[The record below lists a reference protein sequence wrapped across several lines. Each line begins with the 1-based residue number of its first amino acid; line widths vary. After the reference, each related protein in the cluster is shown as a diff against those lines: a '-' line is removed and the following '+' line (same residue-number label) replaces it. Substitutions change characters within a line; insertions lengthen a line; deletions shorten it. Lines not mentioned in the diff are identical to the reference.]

1 MFRIRRIFDDI
12 VPANRHAIEQVSA
25 ILRSQFEL
33 SERHKIDRIS
43 ELLRHPLKYRF
54 RSILYVAEDHRST
67 VRGLALLDHDTDLK
81 FCYLDYLA
89 SNRRL
94 VGRGVGGALYA
105 RVRSEAMSL
114 GVAGVFFECS
124 PDDPKLCLNPDVLKQ
139 NRARLKFYEAFG
151 ARPIVN
157 TAYETPVRQ
166 GADNPPYLVFDDLAQ
181 DRVLRRSYLKR
192 VISCILERKYAD
204 ICKPDYIKLVLDSV
218 RDDPV
223 RLRPPRYVVAQI
235 VEKRNAVIA
244 TNLAKIAFIVTD
256 QHEIHHVKE
265 RGYVESP
272 VRIRSIQHALEPTGV
287 FDSVPPSAF
296 GDSWITAVHDPE
308 YVKYFK
314 KVCKNAEPD
323 APIYPYV
330 FPIRNRSRPPVE
342 LPIRAG
348 YYCIDT
354 FTPISGHAYVAAR
367 RAVDC
372 ALTGVQ
378 ELLSGRRIAYALV
391 RPPGHHAERGFFGG
405 FCYFNNAAIAAHHL
419 SQFGKVAILDIDYHH
434 GNGQQDIFYR
444 RKDVLTLSIHGHP
457 NFAYPYFTGFANER
471 GEGEGAG
478 YNVNY
483 PLPETIGA
491 SEYHNTLR
499 IALTR
504 IRDFGATYLV
514 VCFGLDT
521 SKGDPTGTWSLTGRD
536 FTAIGTEIG
545 RLRMPSLVMQEG
557 GYNNRSIGSN
567 ARSFFYGLLS
577 GHGQQLHRQR
587 LFNSRHA
594 SSSFRM
600 DEKDYDRN
608 KFLPQNFG

>member
-1 MFRIRRIFDDI
+1 MFRIRRIFDDV

-33 SERHKIDRIS
+33 VNRHKIDRVS
-43 ELLRHPLKYRF
+43 ESFRRPLKYRF
-54 RSILYVAEDHRST
+54 RSILYVAEDHQSI
-67 VRGLALLDHDTDLK
+67 VRGLALLDHDPDLK

-94 VGRGVGGALYA
+94 AGRGVGGALYA
-105 RVRSEAMSL
+105 RVRSEALSL
-114 GVAGVFFECS
+114 GVAGVFFECL
-124 PDDPKLCLNPDVLKQ
+124 PDDPKLCLNPDILKQ
-139 NRARLKFYEAFG
+139 NRARLRFYETYG

-166 GADNPPYLVFDDLAQ
+166 GTDNPPYLVFDDLAQ
-181 DRVLRRSYLKR
+181 DKVLRRSYLKR
-192 VISCILERKYAD
+192 VIACILEWKYGD
-204 ICKPDYIKLVLDSV
+204 ICKPDYINMVLESV

-223 RLRPPRYVVAQI
+223 RLRPPRYAVAKT
-235 VEKRNAVIA
+235 VEERNVAIA
-244 TNLAKIAFIVTD
+244 ANLAKIAFVVTD

-272 VRIRSIQHALEPTGV
+272 VRIRLIKQALEPTGV
-287 FDSVPPSAF
+287 FDSVLPTAF

-314 KVCKNAEPD
+314 KICKNTEPD

-372 ALTGVQ
+372 ALTAAH
-378 ELLSGRRIAYALV
+378 EILSGRRIAYALV

-405 FCYFNNAAIAAHHL
+405 FCYFNNAAVAAHHL

-457 NFAYPYFTGFANER
+457 HVAYPYFTGFANER

-483 PLPETIGA
+483 PLPETIDA
-491 SEYHNTLR
+491 ADYLNTLR
-499 IALTR
+499 IALAR

-521 SKGDPTGTWSLTGRD
+521 SKGDPTGTWNLTGRD

-545 RLRMPSLVMQEG
+545 RLQMLSLVIQEG
-557 GYNNRSIGSN
+557 GYNSRSIGTN
-567 ARSFFYGLLS
+567 AKCFFYGLQS
-577 GHGQQLHRQR
+577 GMDQQLRR
-587 LFNSRHA
+587 
-594 SSSFRM
+594 
-600 DEKDYDRN
+600 KPY
-608 KFLPQNFG
+608 